1 MTAGHL
7 FFTPFEQ
14 VLLFDSLSFSFST
27 LENTSLVLLTATFLH
42 ISCMCD
48 KQEDVRTVA
57 GIQIPKITSN
67 NGKQI

>member
-1 MTAGHL
+1 MTPGHL
-7 FFTPFEQ
+7 FPLLEQ
-14 VLLFDSLSFSFST
+14 VLLFDSLSFSFSI
-27 LENTSLVLLTATFLH
+27 LENPSLVLLTATFLY

-57 GIQIPKITSN
+57 DIQIPKITSN